1 MNTLVNKKSRYN
13 YEVIEEYTAGLI
25 LLGSEVKSI
34 ITGDVNFGDSFAYFK
49 DGELWLKNL
58 HVSKYRN
65 SSFEKHDEMRERK
78 ILLTK
83 NEVRKISRY
92 MENKGTTL
100 IPLEIFT
107 LRGKIKIKLGVCRG
121 KKTWDKK
128 QTLID
133 RDIKIRIKRDMNLNI

>member
-133 RDIKIRIKRDMNLNI
+133 RDIKIRIKRDMNL

>member
-1 MNTLVNKKSRYN
+1 MNTLVNKKSKYN

-133 RDIKIRIKRDMNLNI
+133 RDIKIRIKRDMNL